1 MTGAPSTRVLSVIV
15 PVHNEQE
22 NIPELYHRLSAV
34 LQGCSLT
41 YEIIFVDDAS
51 HDRTPLLIEA
61 LLATDP
67 NVRLLSFV
75 RNFGHQIALS
85 AGLHFSTGE
94 AVIIMDGDLQDPPE
108 LLPQLIERW
117 RDGFKIVYAKRE
129 RREQESLPK
138 RLFAFIYYRLLQRLA
153 EVKLPVDTGDFCLL
167 DRRVVDV
174 LNAMPERNR
183 YIRGLRSWTGFM
195 QAEVTFDRPPRFAG
209 EPKYNF
215 GKSLALALDGLVS
228 FSRLPLRLAT
238 LLGFTTGALAVV
250 MVGLVL
256 YWRLFTDSPLT
267 GFGALTAAMFFMG
280 AVQLITVGILGE
292 YVGRIYE
299 EVKNRPL
306 YVLRDVRGFD
316 RPTRAAVERGN
327 SATHVPNNP

>member
-1 MTGAPSTRVLSVIV
+1 MTGAPSIRVLSVIV
-15 PVHNEQE
+15 PVHDEQD
-22 NIPELYHRLSAV
+22 NIPELYRRLSAIMHEC
-34 LQGCSLT
+34 GLT

-51 HDRTPLLIEA
+51 HDRTPMLIEA
-61 LLATDP
+61 LLTTDP

-117 RDGFKIVYAKRE
+117 RDGFKIVYARRVRRE
-129 RREQESLPK
+129 RESLLK
-138 RLFAFIYYRLLQRLA
+138 RLFAFVYYRLLQRLA

-183 YIRGLRSWTGFM
+183 YIRGLRSWTGFT
-195 QAEVTFDRPPRFAG
+195 QAEVTFERPARFAG

-238 LLGFTTGALAVV
+238 LLGFTTGVLAVV

-256 YWRLFTDSPLT
+256 YWRLFTDSRLT

-306 YVLRDVRGFD
+306 YVLRDVQGFD
-316 RPTRAAVERGN
+316 RPTRTAVERGN
-327 SATHVPNNP
+327 PATHVPNNP